1 VQYVQILTKL
11 KGQAS
16 VARDR
21 ETIDSELRL
30 LAAVRC
36 SIREHGGEPSS
47 RQVDELLDEHRE
59 LRGSFDRASQ
69 HPDPLRD

>member
-1 VQYVQILTKL
+1 VQILTKL

-30 LAAVRC
+30 LAAVRRVG
-36 SIREHGGEPSS
+36 REPAG
-47 RQVDELLDEHRE
+47 
-59 LRGSFDRASQ
+59 
-69 HPDPLRD
+69 